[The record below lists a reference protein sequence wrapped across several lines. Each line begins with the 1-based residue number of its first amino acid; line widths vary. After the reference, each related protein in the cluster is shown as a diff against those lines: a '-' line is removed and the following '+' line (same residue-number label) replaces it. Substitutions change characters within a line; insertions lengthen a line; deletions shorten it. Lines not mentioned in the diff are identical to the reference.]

1 MQLRKVAGCSKGEC
15 PAVYLSDRETVVF
28 QGTVAEGVQLGA
40 GEQAVELP
48 LGLVLSAI
56 PSLPGGH

>member
-15 PAVYLSDRETVVF
+15 PAVYLSDRGTVVF
-28 QGTVAEGVQLGA
+28 QGTVAEGCQLGV

-48 LGLVLSAI
+48 LELVLSAI